1 MMYPALAMVFW
12 AAGRHRKKPA
22 EIRRRRVSAASEP
35 DAACGPEE
43 GAEELAS
50 LCGLVYL
57 RESNGQTRTDESAKA
72 ARCFRLFILSPPP
85 SVCLSR
91 AGPLNIPRFCPR
103 ALLRLLPRSASL
115 WGASA
120 ANSREIRSRGIAI
133 RGILAVAERMTGTR
147 EELSSGFAWLVCQST
162 TRRCS
167 GWRFNIPADP
177 SGNSFPFP
185 WAGACCSLRGAHRAG
200 EMRRERHFEMH

>member
-43 GAEELAS
+43 GAEELTS

-72 ARCFRLFILSPPP
+72 ARCFRLFILPL
-85 SVCLSR
+85 SVSLVPVFLIFHASVLALFFGFPVRPLRWAVSR
-91 AGPLNIPRFCPR
+91 RIRVRFDREESRSAGSSQDCSTRTGTDDRNSRGIIEWIRLASFSKYNET
-103 ALLRLLPRSASL
+103 LLRL
-115 WGASA
+115 
-120 ANSREIRSRGIAI
+120 EI
-133 RGILAVAERMTGTR
+133 
-147 EELSSGFAWLVCQST
+147 
-162 TRRCS
+162 
-167 GWRFNIPADP
+167 
-177 SGNSFPFP
+177 
-185 WAGACCSLRGAHRAG
+185 
-200 EMRRERHFEMH
+200 